1 MLFVS
6 EFFTALTP
14 NPQTAQGIV
23 TSKLADYLVSLYL
36 YFIVLGGLFNTLN
49 SLFCG
54 FLIAEQSFPTFWLFM
69 YWLNPVHYALEGL
82 IMSQFK
88 DDTTPITTLTG
99 GITTA
104 EDYMTEE
111 RFSTWSYDHIG
122 YDVMALCLFISAW
135 M

>member
-14 NPQTAQGIV
+14 NPQTAQGTV

-69 YWLNPVHYALEGL
+69 YWLNPLHYALEGL
-82 IMSQFK
+82 IMSQFHE
-88 DDTTPITTLTG
+88 DTTPIKTLNG
-99 GITTA
+99 DIMTA
-104 EDYMTEE
+104 EDYVNNVQ
-111 RFSTWSYDHIG
+111 FSSWSYDNRG
-122 YDVMALCLFISAW
+122 YDVLALCLFIFAG

>member
-1 MLFVS
+1 MF
-6 EFFTALTP
+6 
-14 NPQTAQGIV
+14 
-23 TSKLADYLVSLYL
+23 
-36 YFIVLGGLFNTLN
+36 GGLVNTMN

-54 FLIAEQSFPTFWLFM
+54 YLIAEQNFPTFWLFM

-88 DDTTPITTLTG
+88 DDTTPITTLAG
-99 GITTA
+99 DITTA
-104 EDYMTEE
+104 EDYMTED